1 MALLIGL
8 LGAAAL
14 ALLPA
19 PPDAKALDYDCADFS
34 NQAEAQSYLLPGD
47 PYRLD
52 GDNDGVACEDL
63 PCPCSHAT
71 PPPSSE
77 PAPPSEPAPSPEPR
91 PRLRYYVACGWSPQ
105 ARPAHECAHRSKVGA
120 FLESSQPVTYTVC
133 VRFSNRKRLCARRQH
148 GEAETLLLNEIT
160 TSKVGW
166 HKVIWFVEGRRLVW
180 TFWRR

>member
-1 MALLIGL
+1 LL
-8 LGAAAL
+8 AAA
-14 ALLPA
+14 AVAFLPG

-63 PCPCSHAT
+63 PCPCSSSAS
-71 PPPSSE
+71 PSPPSPKP
-77 PAPPSEPAPSPEPR
+77 PAPAPEPR
-91 PRLRYYVACGWSPQ
+91 PRLRYYVACGLSPN

-120 FLESSQPVTYTVC
+120 FIESSQPIDYSIC
-133 VRFSNRKRLCARRQH
+133 VRYANRQRLCARGQH
-148 GEAETLLLNEIT
+148 AEAEKPSVTKIT

-166 HKVIWFVEGRRLVW
+166 HKVIWFVEGRRLTW